1 MSAVDLRYQ
10 KKRRDQES
18 LIQHLE
24 KFKLEPRFITRPWTF
39 NSASDYLPFER
50 LTLEQR
56 LDVVKELADYGL
68 SGIELLYPQEI
79 DEENLDELEKFQEES
94 RLKIVSIGVDFSLDP
109 QFINGAL
116 SSPVKKVHEK
126 AIELF
131 KETLE
136 LNLELETDYALLILN
151 AEGYES
157 AFGADL
163 TGARDRFAAAI
174 GEIVD
179 NYPDIRLVLQPH
191 PPRLH
196 HRNLFHNTA
205 EIILACQKIEALLTH
220 PDHRSNLMNSHAI
233 ISMIPDL
240 SFIPVLGED
249 PTASLSLILEHARLA
264 GVAINHFPS
273 DSHWATGSIL
283 DFDYLKYSLYALKM
297 AGYRETFH
305 LNVGSTTVPPIQ
317 ALKNLMDMI
326 RAYTA
331 FINYLED
338 DKIILTHLHPD
349 KNQGWLEGYL
359 TRIASIHQQA
369 LPPIPF
375 FQI

>member
-1 MSAVDLRYQ
+1 MSTGDLRYQ
-10 KKRRDQES
+10 KKRRDHES

-24 KFKLEPRFITRPWTF
+24 KFKLEPHFITRPWTF
-39 NSASDYLPFER
+39 NSASEYLPFQK
-50 LTLEQR
+50 LSLEQR
-56 LDVVKELADYGL
+56 LEVVKGLADYGL
-68 SGIELLYPQEI
+68 SGIELLFPQEI
-79 DEENLDELEKFQEES
+79 DEENLAELETFQQES
-94 RLKIVSIGVDFSLDP
+94 HLRIVSVGIDFSLDP
-109 QFINGAL
+109 QFLNGAL
-116 SSPVKKVHEK
+116 SSPVKKVREK
-126 AIELF
+126 AIELI
-131 KETLE
+131 KDALE
-136 LNLELETDYALLILN
+136 LNIELETDYALIILN

-163 TGARDRFAAAI
+163 TTARDRFATAI

-179 NYPDIRLVLQPH
+179 NYPEIRLVFQPQ

-196 HRNLFHNTA
+196 HRNFFHTTA
-205 EIILACQKIEALLTH
+205 EVILACQKIEALLTH
-220 PDHRSNLMNSHAI
+220 PDHRAQLLNSHTI

-240 SFIPVLGED
+240 SCLPVLGED
-249 PTASLSLILEHARLA
+249 PASSLSLLLEHARLA
-264 GVAINHFPS
+264 GVAINHFPH
-273 DSHWATGSIL
+273 DSHWTTGSIL
-283 DFDYLKYSLYALKM
+283 DFDYLKYSFYMLKM
-297 AGYRETFH
+297 AGYKEAFH
-305 LNVGSTTVPPIQ
+305 LNVGSTAITPTQ
-317 ALKNLMDMI
+317 ALKNMMDMI